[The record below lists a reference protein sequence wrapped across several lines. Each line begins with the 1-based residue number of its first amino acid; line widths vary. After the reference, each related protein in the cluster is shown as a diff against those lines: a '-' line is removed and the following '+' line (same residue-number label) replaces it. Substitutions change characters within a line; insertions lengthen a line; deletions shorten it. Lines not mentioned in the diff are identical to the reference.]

1 MGIRPGGELSRWES
15 SWLGVVLVGTCPGGG
30 LSRVESCSGG
40 AWPSGELY

>member
-1 MGIRPGGELSRWES
+1 MGICPGGELSRW
-15 SWLGVVLVGTCPGGG
+15 GIVLVGSGPSGG